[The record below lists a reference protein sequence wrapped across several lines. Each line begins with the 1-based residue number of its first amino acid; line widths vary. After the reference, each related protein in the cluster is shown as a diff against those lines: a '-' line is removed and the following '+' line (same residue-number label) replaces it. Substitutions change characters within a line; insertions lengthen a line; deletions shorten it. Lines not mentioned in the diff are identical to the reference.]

1 MINPYSG
8 YVISFGIALLAY
20 RLGWSG
26 LYPRLSSSLLAFLF
40 LTILLHFL
48 LSLYWKQ
55 KIKTPNHFVA
65 PLFRPVNVT
74 LFIYALWTVDFIY
87 EGGIPLI
94 KILFNQSY
102 NYRLFGIPSLHVFTV
117 TFGSFYTVYLFALFI
132 SSGKRLYF
140 ILYLINLFSALLI
153 YSRAMLIFNV
163 VASTL
168 VFFYLSTSVTW
179 WRFSFLLVGFTLLIY
194 LFGILGTL
202 RVSFENKRTY
212 EPGIFMDIGEAS
224 TGFRESMVPKEFF
237 WAYIYLSSPL
247 ANLQHNINTFQVPPF
262 SIGRLVQHINNEMLF
277 DFVSKRMNRLFHVN
291 RAEENTLPGKPFNVS
306 TVYSRSFSYQGW
318 IGMGMMAIVI
328 LIFPLLY
335 SQILPVN
342 TYGLTGLAILST
354 GYLFLFY
361 DNTIRFTGLGLQLVY
376 PFVLP
381 WGEKMTTWIHHKIS
395 Q

>member
-102 NYRLFGIPSLHVFTV
+102 NYRLFGIPSLQVFTV

-179 WRFSFLLVGFTLLIY
+179 WRFSFLLVGLSLFQSLL
-194 LFGILGTL
+194 
-202 RVSFENKRTY
+202 
-212 EPGIFMDIGEAS
+212 
-224 TGFRESMVPKEFF
+224 
-237 WAYIYLSSPL
+237 
-247 ANLQHNINTFQVPPF
+247 
-262 SIGRLVQHINNEMLF
+262 
-277 DFVSKRMNRLFHVN
+277 
-291 RAEENTLPGKPFNVS
+291 
-306 TVYSRSFSYQGW
+306 
-318 IGMGMMAIVI
+318 
-328 LIFPLLY
+328 
-335 SQILPVN
+335 
-342 TYGLTGLAILST
+342 
-354 GYLFLFY
+354 
-361 DNTIRFTGLGLQLVY
+361 
-376 PFVLP
+376 
-381 WGEKMTTWIHHKIS
+381 
-395 Q
+395 